1 MDTTSPMAP
10 CFENGLSIPLPV
22 ISPWLTTILNEKVT
36 YDMPKMM
43 DLASTAMNELLRTEA
58 TRASGTVISNSLALV
73 ETLTDKIKTEFQIF
87 SDLVPVREVKFL
99 RFCSNMVK
107 EASVGLYYSRL
118 AAGYSKISIWK
129 LAQRMNCN
137 FCAGICAT
145 IYKWKTIQLPNE
157 EDAKLM
163 TRKNIDDPSEPIGV
177 VLSASKTIWLPMKPQ
192 CLLEFFMNEQMRSQW
207 VVLSSNGP
215 MQQMVHISKDKN
227 LANSVSLFRANV
239 LMSSSPVAKLSTEAI
254 KTVNDLMS
262 RTIHGI
268 KSALKC
274 K

>member
-1 MDTTSPMAP
+1 M
-10 CFENGLSIPLPV
+10 
-22 ISPWLTTILNEKVT
+22 
-36 YDMPKMM
+36 
-43 DLASTAMNELLRTEA
+43 
-58 TRASGTVISNSLALV
+58 TV
-73 ETLTDKIKTEFQIF
+73 
-87 SDLVPVREVKFL
+87 
-99 RFCSNMVK
+99 CSS
-107 EASVGLYYSRL
+107 AQ
-118 AAGYSKISIWK
+118 ISIWK

>member
-1 MDTTSPMAP
+1 MA
-10 CFENGLSIPLPV
+10 SIV
-22 ISPWLTTILNEKVT
+22 
-36 YDMPKMM
+36 
-43 DLASTAMNELLRTEA
+43 
-58 TRASGTVISNSLALV
+58 
-73 ETLTDKIKTEFQIF
+73 
-87 SDLVPVREVKFL
+87 
-99 RFCSNMVK
+99 CSS
-107 EASVGLYYSRL
+107 AQ
-118 AAGYSKISIWK
+118 ISIWK

-227 LANSVSLFRANV
+227 LANSVSLFRANGDDTSANKKDV
-239 LMSSSPVAKLSTEAI
+239 LILRDAFIDSTGSILVYARLI
-254 KTVNDLMS
+254 LLQRMW
-262 RTIHGI
+262 
-268 KSALKC
+268 
-274 K
+274 